1 MALTVEIV
9 ERSQTGKILNVFAS
23 GTNPEPYY
31 EPLTGMCNNVL
42 ESMEM
47 TLVMDGNGGIASVAA
62 HARLTH
68 VNVSTSGGDAAGVEI
83 LVNQIYS
90 ASFVSRSVFDIAG
103 ASGVQQAD
111 YDKSGNPGYIDGKP
125 LRAGLITNSS
135 NEVRVIQLL
144 RQGMTL
150 PLMAAPNG
158 MCKVCGTGDS
168 DTSWCAAP
176 ATETSAFESSER
188 VPVLFN
194 QDISQGCRLKLNRK
208 QLEEFCIGQSL
219 HPLLTYPESL
229 RFAIWGDSDAG
240 NVAEWLPNKENQP
253 QMADTSINPSGSQGW
268 DDRGRCSNVIHS
280 MHIQVLTAQIGNI
293 RNPQQKIIGSRI
305 SYGSSSW
312 LAPQERSDGYYT
324 IRSTVSF
331 LQLPDG
337 GSIEVMPPVPSIL
350 PILPDDIFYPF
361 ATGSASNVRPV
372 TFVLK
377 ALMATCIAAIMLHT
391 HT

>member
-1 MALTVEIV
+1 VALTVEIV
-9 ERSQTGKILNVFAS
+9 KRSQTGKILNVFAP
-23 GTNPEPYY
+23 GTHPEPYY

-47 TLVMDGNGGIASVAA
+47 TIVIDGNGGIASVAA
-62 HARLTH
+62 HARLMH
-68 VNVSTSGGDAAGVEI
+68 VNVSTPAGDAVGAEI
-83 LVNQIYS
+83 LVNQMYS
-90 ASFVSRSVFDIAG
+90 ASFVSKSVFDIAG

-150 PLMAAPNG
+150 PLMAGPNG

-168 DTSWCAAP
+168 DKSWCSAP
-176 ATETSAFESSER
+176 AIETETSAFEFSER

-194 QDISQGCRLKLNRK
+194 QDISQGCRLKLNIK
-208 QLEEFCIGQSL
+208 QLEEFCSGQVL

-229 RFAIWGDSDAG
+229 RFATWGDSDAG
-240 NVAEWLPNKENQP
+240 NAEEWLPNKDQQ
-253 QMADTSINPSGSQGW
+253 QMADTSTNPSAAQGW
-268 DDRGRCSNVIHS
+268 DPRGHCSNVIDS

-312 LAPQERSDGYYT
+312 LAPQERPDGYYT

-361 ATGSASNVRPV
+361 ATGSATSVRPV

-377 ALMATCIAAIMLHT
+377 TLMAACIVAIML
-391 HT
+391 